1 MTTGEQHVISAQDE
15 ELVAV
20 YLRKHHNLI
29 AETFDKDE
37 RRKGKTPDFRVM
49 KEGRLVFYCEVET
62 IERDDWRGGGRPDP
76 RYNRLTTHIHQAA
89 AQFDAVNRQRRYPNV
104 LFFVN
109 HDNRSNFG
117 HLHDVFTGDI
127 ECDDGT
133 RHPIYRKYSEGRI
146 KAVKWRIDLY
156 VWWDADKSNSAQQ
169 GRYGDCA
176 EHVEALRRYFA
187 VDPRMEGY

>member
-1 MTTGEQHVISAQDE
+1 MPGEQTQSEQ
-15 ELVAV
+15 
-20 YLRKHHNLI
+20 
-29 AETFDKDE
+29 DE
-37 RRKGKTPDFRVM
+37 RRVAESLAERYGLKVVRFSKAQPAEGETPDFKVM
-49 KEGRLVFYCEVET
+49 KEGRLVFYCEVKT

-76 RYNRLTTHIHQAA
+76 RYNRLTTHIHKAA

-117 HLHDVFTGDI
+117 HLRDVFTGDI

-146 KAVKWRIDLY
+146 NAVKWRIDLY
-156 VWWDADKSNSAQQ
+156 VWWDADKSDSAQQ